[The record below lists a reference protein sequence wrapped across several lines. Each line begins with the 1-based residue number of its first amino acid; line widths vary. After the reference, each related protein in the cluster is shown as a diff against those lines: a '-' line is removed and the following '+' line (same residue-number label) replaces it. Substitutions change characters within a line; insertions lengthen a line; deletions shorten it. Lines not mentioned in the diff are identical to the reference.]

1 MCCCGCGLCACG
13 ETKPSLS
20 RVFYFLWF
28 CFSSA
33 LSWALRDY
41 GAPALNLL
49 PWAADCSGAPDPD
62 ACLGTQAVLR
72 VSIANLTFFGVH
84 WLFLLGVRRSSDLRL
99 VLHTSLWPLKLL
111 GWAGL
116 TAAFFA
122 VPSAAVY
129 GYAQAAR
136 VLGGAY
142 LVLQLVSLLDF
153 LYRLNGA
160 LLDRDGCAR
169 GLLVALTAAAYATAL
184 TAIGIM
190 YYLFA
195 PRASCSLNIFLITF
209 TLLLGLALTGVSVMP
224 NRMQESGLFT
234 AGAVFLYA
242 AFLCFSALNSE
253 PNSQGVC
260 ERAAGTQDAWIT
272 ICGFLVV
279 LFSAGWSALSSG
291 SDKEAFT
298 FDVASEMRHEE
309 DGGGEEELNFSPSL
323 FHLMFTLASAYLAM
337 LLTAWD
343 WQRAANGEFEADKG
357 VASLW
362 VKIAAQWVCVLLYIW
377 TVIAP
382 VVLPDRDFSS
392 NRV

>member
-1 MCCCGCGLCACG
+1 M
-13 ETKPSLS
+13 
-20 RVFYFLWF
+20 
-28 CFSSA
+28 
-33 LSWALRDY
+33 
-41 GAPALNLL
+41 
-49 PWAADCSGAPDPD
+49 
-62 ACLGTQAVLR
+62 
-72 VSIANLTFFGVH
+72 SIANLTFFGVH

-272 ICGFLVV
+272 VRRPLPRPHTAEHQTGFCHRPPTIIMPRVSTIPRGIV
-279 LFSAGWSALSSG
+279 APRHPRRTHALACWYAPLLSVIS
-291 SDKEAFT
+291 
-298 FDVASEMRHEE
+298 
-309 DGGGEEELNFSPSL
+309 SPSIQ
-323 FHLMFTLASAYLAM
+323 TGAPNNE
-337 LLTAWD
+337 D
-343 WQRAANGEFEADKG
+343 QR
-357 VASLW
+357 
-362 VKIAAQWVCVLLYIW
+362 
-377 TVIAP
+377 TAP
-382 VVLPDRDFSS
+382 VWRQCAGH
-392 NRV
+392 RVVGA